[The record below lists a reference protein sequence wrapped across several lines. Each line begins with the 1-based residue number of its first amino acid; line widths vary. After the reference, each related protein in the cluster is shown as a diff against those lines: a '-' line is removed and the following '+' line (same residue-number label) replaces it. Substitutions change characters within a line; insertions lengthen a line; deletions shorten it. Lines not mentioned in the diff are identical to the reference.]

1 MITCNYGGEAALR
14 TMHLQL
20 ETKIIWSAHL
30 AVRRLLV
37 DFGVTSPEKCK
48 WLVLLGEGGRYYFAS
63 LLPSEPYCD
72 SFRSKFTGEF
82 LKRAGSL
89 VEDEGRGHD
98 DVSWLLR
105 WVWIPSVEQAKVD
118 DSVGFRPAHVELF
131 GNVNP
136 PGIHL

>member
-1 MITCNYGGEAALR
+1 MTQRETLASSQSFKLDMITCNYGGEAALR

-63 LLPSEPYCD
+63 LLPSEPYC
-72 SFRSKFTGEF
+72 
-82 LKRAGSL
+82 
-89 VEDEGRGHD
+89 
-98 DVSWLLR
+98 
-105 WVWIPSVEQAKVD
+105 AKV
-118 DSVGFRPAHVELF
+118 
-131 GNVNP
+131 N
-136 PGIHL
+136 

>member
-1 MITCNYGGEAALR
+1 MTQRETLASSQSFKLDMITCNYGGEAALR

-63 LLPSEPYCD
+63 LLQSEPYC
-72 SFRSKFTGEF
+72 
-82 LKRAGSL
+82 
-89 VEDEGRGHD
+89 
-98 DVSWLLR
+98 
-105 WVWIPSVEQAKVD
+105 AKV
-118 DSVGFRPAHVELF
+118 
-131 GNVNP
+131 N
-136 PGIHL
+136 